1 MTASRDVYP
10 FVKYNN
16 IFHESKN
23 TVIIKDVGLISSL
36 NNNCLNI
43 SSLNNN
49 FQQIHRN
56 IKISLY
62 SQYL

>member
-49 FQQIHRN
+49 FQ
-56 IKISLY
+56 
-62 SQYL
+62 

>member
-10 FVKYNN
+10 FVKYSN

-36 NNNCLNI
+36 NDNCLNI

-49 FQQIHRN
+49 FQ
-56 IKISLY
+56 
-62 SQYL
+62 